1 MISMRSRMA
10 LTASSLIF
18 VAMSSVPAAAVDAVT
33 ADAAAAAALAE
44 DSGLTVVTV
53 TAQKRPESLQSTP
66 ISMSVMRAEDLVSRH
81 VTSLV
86 DLGDGSI
93 PSLKIAPFYSRSS
106 ALVVNIRGI
115 GVLSDANQPAR
126 DQGVGVYIDGV
137 YLGRAQGLGTAL
149 FDIENVEVLKGP
161 QGTLFGR
168 NTEGGAVNIVT
179 KKPSGELH
187 VNATGGIGN
196 FGAYK
201 GEMHLDLPSFN
212 DIAVKIDGVVAHR
225 DPLVKKT
232 RSPAPTAS
240 INMTSAACMSK
251 RCGRRPPISAPTI
264 PSTFLRMNRPRSTSI
279 SSRPAPTRAR
289 RSPRSSPIACAPPMS
304 ACRCSPASAMCTA
317 TA

>member
-18 VAMSSVPAAAVDAVT
+18 VAMSSVPASAVDAVT

-225 DPLVKKT
+225 DPLVKNPLSGADGFNQYDKRGLHVEALWT
-232 RSPAPTAS
+232 PSPDF
-240 INMTSAACMSK
+240 SADYSFDISK
-251 RCGRRPPISAPTI
+251 
-264 PSTFLRMNRPRSTSI
+264 NRPRSTSI